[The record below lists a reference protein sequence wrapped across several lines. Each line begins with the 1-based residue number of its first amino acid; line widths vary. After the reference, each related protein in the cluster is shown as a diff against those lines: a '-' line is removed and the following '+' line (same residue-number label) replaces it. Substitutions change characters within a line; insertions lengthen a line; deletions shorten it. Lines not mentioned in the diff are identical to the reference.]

1 MPYKIREDVATADV
15 AFEAEGATFEEMCV
29 SAAEATTRIMVDPQT
44 LKEKKTK
51 SFAVK
56 GETPEKL
63 LFNFLNEIIYIKD
76 AELLLFKSFIVKK
89 QGAAALR
96 TAGPPG
102 FPGCGC
108 KNKTPG
114 EARELLPRRRSA
126 RSPARRRPRW
136 PRRPIS

>member
-63 LFNFLNEIIYIKD
+63 LFN
-76 AELLLFKSFIVKK
+76 SFIVKK
-89 QGAAALR
+89 QGAALK
-96 TAGPPG
+96 
-102 FPGCGC
+102 C
-108 KNKTPG
+108 KAKG
-114 EARELLPRRRSA
+114 EKLDFEKQTHGVDVKAVTYHMFEVKEEHGKWKAFVILD
-126 RSPARRRPRW
+126 
-136 PRRPIS
+136 I

>member
-89 QGAAALR
+89 QGAALK
-96 TAGPPG
+96 
-102 FPGCGC
+102 C
-108 KNKTPG
+108 KAKG
-114 EARELLPRRRSA
+114 EKLDFEKQTHGVDVKAVTYHMFEVKEEHGKWKAFVILD
-126 RSPARRRPRW
+126 
-136 PRRPIS
+136 I